1 MIVVYRI
8 LNSKTGVSYIGST
21 QNVRRRKAAHVRAL
35 KKNSH
40 YNPLL
45 QTAWNKQKGK
55 GFKFKVECECKT
67 RQDAYKIERRL
78 IGKALISDTCYN
90 ILNGGL
96 GGDSNT
102 YHPDYDLICEK
113 KRISSRAV
121 YAAMTE
127 DERKHKFSKPGCL
140 NPNFKGWSSIS
151 FCVCGNEKAIK
162 AKTCKECY
170 DMTGKSNPFYGRQH
184 SKKTIQKLRKA
195 NRGKLPINTNRVE
208 IDGVIYKSQAEAA
221 RKLGVSGGTITH
233 RLKSS
238 NPKYEN
244 YRVLNA

>member
-1 MIVVYRI
+1 V
-8 LNSKTGVSYIGST
+8 
-21 QNVRRRKAAHVRAL
+21 QRRKAAHVRAL
-35 KKNSH
+35 KKNTH
-40 YNPLL
+40 YNSLL
-45 QTAWNKQKGK
+45 QAAWNKQRGK
-55 GFKFKVECECKT
+55 GFKFKVVRECASRE
-67 RQDAYKIERRL
+67 DAYKTEQRL
-78 IGKALISDTCYN
+78 ISKALIENTCYN

-113 KRISSRAV
+113 KRISGR
-121 YAAMTE
+121 AAMAAMS
-127 DERKHKFSKPGCL
+127 DEERRKKFSKPGHL

-151 FCVCGNEKAIK
+151 FCNCGNQKALS

-170 DMTGKSNPFYGRQH
+170 DMTGKGNPFYGRKH
-184 SKKTIQKLRKA
+184 SNKTIQKLRKA
-195 NRGKLPINTNRVE
+195 NRGKLPVNTNRIE
-208 IDGVIYKSQAEAA
+208 IDGVAYKSQAEAA
-221 RKLGVSGGTITH
+221 RQLGVSGGTITH